1 MAGRTSSPAAVTMSS
16 DQELVITRVF
26 DAPRDLVFKAGTEPQ
41 RLMRWWG
48 PNGFT
53 TPFCKVDL
61 RPGGV
66 FHYCMRSPEGQDYW
80 GRGVYRE
87 IVEPER
93 IVYLDSFADEEGTP
107 VEPAHYGMSPGHPAE
122 TAGDGD
128 VHRAWR
134 HDKGYPASC
143 RPRGGSWA
151 LWVLRGLDPN
161 S

>member
-16 DQELVITRVF
+16 DQDRVITRVV
-26 DAPRDLVFKAGTEPQ
+26 DAPRDLVFKAGTEPH

-48 PNGFT
+48 PNGFP

-66 FHYCMRSPEGQDYW
+66 FHSCMRSPEAQAYW

-87 IVEPER
+87 SVEPER

-107 VEPAHYGMSPGHPAE
+107 VGPAHYG
-122 TAGDGD
+122 
-128 VHRAWR
+128 
-134 HDKGYPASC
+134 
-143 RPRGGSWA
+143 
-151 LWVLRGLDPN
+151 
-161 S
+161 